1 MKTSSRVHIRNRVV
15 VEPELHLHTVDI
27 TEAMRLR
34 GDSGT
39 SRRATTPMTSDFDLA
54 VMPREKIFSRS
65 LHSWSAHHSLT
76 TNNWIATI
84 APASSPSEPGSSN
97 KARYVQI
104 PFPSEREARRF
115 CKAYSPP
122 RLSTAV
128 LCQLCQ
134 LTPQAARHCRN
145 CGVTVCDSCST
156 RWGIRMVPKTYNP
169 QLLTTTVRVCKSCD
183 WLSNAFCMALLQGRY
198 EDVLTI
204 VETGNVNLRTCFA
217 DIHQEA
223 MFPVHC
229 AILGGSLAT
238 LQWLVEMQGCPLSVK
253 KDPKTN
259 RALSLQ
265 TSASRTLL
273 DLAMKGRPKI
283 DILVYLI
290 QNGLSIS
297 DVHDPSLAPKTLEV
311 VLKAGFPIHSI
322 DTLMPDMPVIT
333 DESDKKFDVSRNKSL
348 VYEESVA
355 TLEDACVLCCE
366 RSTDCVLIPCGHQ
379 ICCTDCGHQLT
390 SCPVCKINCS
400 VLRVYRQ

>member
-1 MKTSSRVHIRNRVV
+1 
-15 VEPELHLHTVDI
+15 
-27 TEAMRLR
+27 
-34 GDSGT
+34 
-39 SRRATTPMTSDFDLA
+39 
-54 VMPREKIFSRS
+54 
-65 LHSWSAHHSLT
+65 
-76 TNNWIATI
+76 
-84 APASSPSEPGSSN
+84 
-97 KARYVQI
+97 
-104 PFPSEREARRF
+104 
-115 CKAYSPP
+115 
-122 RLSTAV
+122 
-128 LCQLCQ
+128 
-134 LTPQAARHCRN
+134 
-145 CGVTVCDSCST
+145 
-156 RWGIRMVPKTYNP
+156 
-169 QLLTTTVRVCKSCD
+169 
-183 WLSNAFCMALLQGRY
+183 MALLQGRY

-322 DTLMPDMPVIT
+322 DTLMPDMPVKT